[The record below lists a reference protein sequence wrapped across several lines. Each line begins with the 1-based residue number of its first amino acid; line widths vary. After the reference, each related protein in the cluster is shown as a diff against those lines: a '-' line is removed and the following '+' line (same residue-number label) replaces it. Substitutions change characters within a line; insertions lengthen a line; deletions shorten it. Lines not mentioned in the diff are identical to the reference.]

1 MARLKRNEWRDAQG
15 ITEEEM
21 QKLEA
26 LLAMSGGK
34 IVRIVDN
41 PERRL
46 L

>member
-1 MARLKRNEWRDAQG
+1 MNKSDWQKAQG
-15 ITEEEM
+15 FDDEEM
-21 QKLEA
+21 RMLEA